1 MSLRTIKERV
11 EAATPG
17 PWRKRLPGWLGP
29 DRHKY
34 GCVFFGPS
42 PDEMYTTSPLT
53 PTDAV
58 FIAHARTDIP
68 ALLRVAEAAAEAE
81 LFCSDLCPAH
91 YDEPCT
97 CGRAVLRAALADLE
111 ALP

>member
-17 PWRKRLPGWLGP
+17 PWRKRLPGWIGP

-53 PTDAV
+53 PTDAA

-68 ALLRVAEAAAEAE
+68 ALLRVAEAAAAVRQAADEDPP
-81 LFCSDLCPAH
+81 DLRREFTAWV
-91 YDEPCT
+91 E
-97 CGRAVLRAALADLE
+97 LRAALADLE